1 MPAPGQNKRKP
12 ATNEDKTAKR
22 SRVSRACDQCRVA
35 REKCDGV
42 QPICF
47 TCTAS
52 KRDCTYTANPK
63 KRGIQPGYI
72 RSLELSLTWLFHN
85 TDSEA
90 LLNKKIAQEGA
101 SSVLLG
107 RDSKESNKLHKSWR
121 KSRFCKDIDKLLSG
135 GEVDGPNNSR
145 TPDSDDEDTDAE
157 STVPNVQYETSL
169 IRPQEEQTSLVM
181 HRTYTG
187 DPSHNI
193 TPIVLPREPVGAS
206 SSEYRITASQ
216 PLVNG
221 K

>member
-90 LLNKKIAQEGA
+90 LLNKKITQEGA

-135 GEVDGPNNSR
+135 GEVDGPNSR